1 MLCQRCKKRIAT
13 INHTETI
20 NGETCSVNLCDECM
34 AETYGQFESDI
45 AEAILNG
52 LFAEPV
58 REQKVCPACGMRFS
72 DYERSGLL
80 GCPSC
85 YDVFNEEL
93 MPYIARIQGN
103 TRHVG
108 KSGGIYTYE
117 HDLRRKL
124 SILQNNLERAIKC
137 GDFAEAGRIN
147 ERMNA
152 LKKSRGGN
160 L

>member
-13 INHTETI
+13 VNHTEII
-20 NGETCSVNLCDECM
+20 NGERCTLNLCNECM
-34 AETYGQFESDI
+34 AEAYGQFEEDMT
-45 AEAILNG
+45 EAILNG
-52 LFAEPV
+52 LFGEPV
-58 REQKVCPACGMRFS
+58 REQKICPACGMRFS

-85 YDVFNEEL
+85 YDMFNEEL

-108 KSGGIYTYE
+108 KEGGVYTSE
-117 HDLRRKL
+117 HDYRRRL
-124 SILQNNLERAIKC
+124 SILQSNLENALRN
-137 GDFAEAGRIN
+137 GDYAEAGRIN

-160 L
+160 I